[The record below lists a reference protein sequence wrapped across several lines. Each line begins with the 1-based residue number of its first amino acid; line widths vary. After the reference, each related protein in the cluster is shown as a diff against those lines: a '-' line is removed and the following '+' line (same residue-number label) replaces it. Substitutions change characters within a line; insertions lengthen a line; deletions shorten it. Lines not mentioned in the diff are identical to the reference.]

1 MPLLHRLAIL
11 LAIPVIFSRAIA
23 AQVPDPVVAA
33 EAPRPGAGHH
43 YIGVGAETVN
53 PADGSLSFDLPL
65 QPPTGRQI
73 SFRFGIRFA
82 GTEQYFLR
90 NWPTNGTLQWF
101 PNGYYGQQPYQIG
114 AWSYDVPLLTASTSL
129 LWSVTSPNNG
139 CPNGVCTY
147 GTNTCYGND
156 GYVFRG
162 LDGNQYSLALGSV
175 FPDPKNFTT
184 TFCPSSPSNLK
195 GPSNNHGVLSYYQ
208 SSTVTTVVDP
218 SGTTYQFPV
227 GSGQP
232 PEPANPPG
240 DPVMWGDLATT
251 ITDRNGNQLTLGGGG
266 YKDSTG
272 RTAVS
277 WSGIGN
283 TTTGDQI
290 TVSGLGPVTV
300 KWTTV
305 PVSFPETGHNLG
317 TSPNTCT
324 LSGALPG
331 TSPIKVVSEIDLPNS
346 QKYTFQYDGT
356 YGKVSKITF
365 PDGGYVRYVWGL
377 YASGKGTHAAWNQGT
392 PPTPLS
398 CDFIFDIPAVTDRY
412 VSYDGTTEV
421 LHQQFSYALPNW
433 GSGPTW
439 TTRQTTVTSTDLLT
453 SQITKTIYT
462 YGPATTDNNVWVTSA
477 LYSKL
482 VAVET
487 NVLYQDGAGKTLKE
501 VNKTW
506 LNPHV
511 MLAEQTILYDSA
523 GNRSVGSATY
533 HCYDANEQVTNLY
546 EYGFQTEGSK
556 PADPTCYS
564 SPTKVGSLN
573 TTYIGPLRRQTTT
586 AYHPFFSWNPPSWTG
601 THIVTAPDSST
612 VADGSNVTASQ
623 TLFTY
628 DQNVLQTSGAIN
640 LTNTGTTRAN
650 ATTVRHL
657 TSGSTYATITYNYFD
672 TGQVASMSDACGNT
686 TCSDM
691 TGTNHTATF
700 SYADNYASG
709 TGTPTGQTNAYLTQV
724 THPNT
729 GVAHVEKFTWGFN
742 DGLLRTTTD
751 QNNLVTTYAYADPLL
766 RLTSITA
773 PDGGQTTVSYNDTA
787 PSPTMTVTKTI
798 NASQSITTATKRD
811 GMGHTVQT
819 QLTSDPQGTVYADT
833 TFNGLG
839 QVWKQSNPYRTGT
852 DPTTSSGTTI
862 FAYDALTRKLSETHP
877 DGSVVTTAYC
887 GPSTLATDPTGKW
900 RRSRTDGLGFLVEVD
915 EPNST
920 TATVASTGCPG
931 TGEPIWVTSYG
942 HDTLGN
948 LTSALQNGSRSRS
961 FTYDSISRMLT
972 SANPETGTITYTYDA
987 NSNVSTKNDARNIT
1001 TTYGYDVLNR
1011 TKSVVY
1017 SNSDPSVAI
1026 NYDESNCLGLAA
1038 CQNVGQKTSMTDAAG
1053 SEAWSYQTDSANK
1066 RSVHVNQRTNTSPPN
1081 NLTKTS
1087 TYYLDLAGN
1096 LTSVVYPSGRTVNYT
1111 FDAASRPM
1119 TAVDSAN
1126 GITYATAPATPL
1138 TGCLANAVCYTPQ
1151 GSIYSMSIGKTSTFT
1166 GLNFSETFN
1175 NRLQPNEVKASS
1187 TGGNAMDITYN
1198 FVDPVSTKNASHV
1211 YGITNNLDTTRSQ
1224 SFTYD
1229 QLNRISSAQTSST
1242 FSTSPSHCWGETYT
1256 VDTWGNLQTVAA
1268 TTNSAYT
1275 GCSQESGF
1283 AKTPDTNNHLSGL
1296 TYDAA
1301 GNTQTDGTFTY
1312 TWDGE
1317 SQLKSAGGVNYIYD
1331 GQGRRVS
1338 KSNGKF
1344 YWYGSG
1350 GEILTETDASGNST
1364 TEYIFFGGKRV
1375 AELAPNT
1382 QGSPG
1387 TGTVTVSGSE
1397 QSIGGAAATSGTGSV
1412 TFSGTLQ
1419 SKQVLS
1425 QAATAGTGSVTLN
1438 GSLQSIAAVP
1448 ATSGTGSVTIYGSE
1462 RDNTFDPCQPHS
1474 SCPRQIP
1481 DTGYVSIT
1489 VNGFTASYT
1498 YGYPDT
1504 TSTVAAGLAS
1514 ALNASSSPVTAS
1526 ANGAVVTLTT
1536 KATGSSTNYSL
1547 SSSCNTTQTSWYS
1560 GCSFSGSA
1568 SGSTLTGGANGK
1580 PAVYDSGSCT
1590 ITVNSHGDSTSWSG
1604 SGTTSSSIASAL
1616 ASSINGDGGASI
1628 SAGLSG
1634 STVNLTAKT
1643 TGAGTNYA
1651 LSSSCSYDTSHFSSP
1666 SFSASNSGSALTGGR
1681 DATYTTVYD
1690 SGSSTITV
1698 NGHADSVSWSGS
1710 GTTTSSIASG
1720 LASAI
1725 NADSSASVSASASG
1739 NAVNLTAKTT
1749 GASTNYSLSSS
1760 STYDSTDFSGASFS
1774 SSNSGSTLTGGRDT
1788 GATTY
1793 DSGNVWITI
1802 NGTQYSVSYGQGSS
1816 ASSVASALASAISTG
1831 SLANA
1836 SASGASISLT
1846 AKSNGY
1852 ATNYSLS
1859 SGSSTSQPGSFSS
1872 PSFTASSSGSTLTGG
1887 RDSIFYYVEDMLG
1900 TSRVLTTDTGIV
1912 CYDAD
1917 FYPYGGERAYTNTC
1931 PQNYKFEGK
1940 ERDAET
1946 GNDDFG
1952 ARYYSNRFGRWLS
1965 ADWSNVPAPVPYA
1978 NLTNPQTLNLYAMV
1992 SDDPETFADL
2002 DGHCCDPATLTVDL
2016 VNALIEFKA
2025 GVDSFDKNYNTDPRF
2040 RQEFQNAMMTSTTL
2054 GTSMVMEIS
2063 SMPGGEGERP
2073 SSQTSSSE
2081 TQAVRAAEHEAVEGE
2096 AGTGPGA
2103 GSKSYQTYTKE
2114 NPETG
2119 AVYSGRTSGTETPQS
2134 NVAARDAGHHMSEKG
2149 FGPAKLDRSSSNP
2162 AAIRGREQQLIK
2174 HHGGA
2179 QSEGGTSGNAI
2190 NGVSPRNKN
2199 AKSFDEAAKKEFPP
2213 L

>member
-1 MPLLHRLAIL
+1 MSALSRLAIL

-23 AQVPDPVVAA
+23 AQVPDPVVTA

-43 YIGVGAETVN
+43 YIGIGAETVN

-82 GTEQYFLR
+82 GTEQYFLK

-129 LWSVTSPNNG
+129 LWSATSPNNG

-208 SSTVTTVVDP
+208 NSTVTTVVDP

-300 KWTTV
+300 KWTTT

-433 GSGPTW
+433 GTGPIW

-709 TGTPTGQTNAYLTQV
+709 TGTPTGQTNAYLTQA

-1038 CQNVGQKTSMTDAAG
+1038 CQNVGRRTSMTDAAG
-1053 SEAWSYQTDSANK
+1053 SEAWSYQVDATNK
-1066 RSVHVNQRTNTSPPN
+1066 RTVHVNQRTTSGV
-1081 NLTKTS
+1081 TKNS
-1087 TYYLDLAGN
+1087 TYYLDLAAN
-1096 LTSVVYPSGRTVNYT
+1096 LTSVVYPTGRTVNYT
-1111 FDAASRPM
+1111 YDNARRPIIAA
-1119 TAVDSAN
+1119 DSAN
-1126 GITYATAPATPL
+1126 GITYATSPATPL
-1138 TGCLANAVCYTPQ
+1138 SGCLANAVCYTPQ
-1151 GSIYSMSIGKTSTFT
+1151 GSIYSMNIGKTSTFT

-1175 NRLQPNEVKASS
+1175 NRLQPNELKATS
-1187 TGGNAMDITYN
+1187 TGGSAMDITYN
-1198 FVDPVSTKNASHV
+1198 FVDPVSAKNAGHV

-1229 QLNRISSAQTSST
+1229 QLYRIVSAQTSST
-1242 FSTSPSHCWGETYT
+1242 FATSASHCWGETYT
-1256 VDTWGNLQTVAA
+1256 VDTWGNLQTIAA

-1317 SQLKSAGGVNYIYD
+1317 SQLKSAGGVNYTYD

-1350 GEILTETDASGNST
+1350 GEILAETDASGNTSA
-1364 TEYIFFGGKRV
+1364 EYIFFGGQRI
-1375 AELAPNT
+1375 AQLSN
-1382 QGSPG
+1382 GS
-1387 TGTVTVSGSE
+1387 
-1397 QSIGGAAATSGTGSV
+1397 ATPTTLPVQNPSFETHNPLTNSCNGPETCGFNNGPIPSWTSTGSAGSFQPSSYYFHLPLPDGV
-1412 TFSGTLQ
+1412 
-1419 SKQVLS
+1419 VL
-1425 QAATAGTGSVTLN
+1425 G
-1438 GSLQSIAAVP
+1438 
-1448 ATSGTGSVTIYGSE
+1448 
-1462 RDNTFDPCQPHS
+1462 
-1474 SCPRQIP
+1474 
-1481 DTGYVSIT
+1481 
-1489 VNGFTASYT
+1489 
-1498 YGYPDT
+1498 
-1504 TSTVAAGLAS
+1504 
-1514 ALNASSSPVTAS
+1514 
-1526 ANGAVVTLTT
+1526 
-1536 KATGSSTNYSL
+1536 
-1547 SSSCNTTQTSWYS
+1547 
-1560 GCSFSGSA
+1560 
-1568 SGSTLTGGANGK
+1568 
-1580 PAVYDSGSCT
+1580 
-1590 ITVNSHGDSTSWSG
+1590 
-1604 SGTTSSSIASAL
+1604 
-1616 ASSINGDGGASI
+1616 
-1628 SAGLSG
+1628 
-1634 STVNLTAKT
+1634 
-1643 TGAGTNYA
+1643 
-1651 LSSSCSYDTSHFSSP
+1651 
-1666 SFSASNSGSALTGGR
+1666 
-1681 DATYTTVYD
+1681 
-1690 SGSSTITV
+1690 
-1698 NGHADSVSWSGS
+1698 
-1710 GTTTSSIASG
+1710 
-1720 LASAI
+1720 
-1725 NADSSASVSASASG
+1725 ASASG
-1739 NAVNLTAKTT
+1739 T
-1749 GASTNYSLSSS
+1749 LSQ
-1760 STYDSTDFSGASFS
+1760 
-1774 SSNSGSTLTGGRDT
+1774 TLTGLSLQPN
-1788 GATTY
+1788 TTY
-1793 DSGNVWITI
+1793 TLK
-1802 NGTQYSVSYGQGSS
+1802 
-1816 ASSVASALASAISTG
+1816 VAIGHRLDGLVTTY
-1831 SLANA
+1831 
-1836 SASGASISLT
+1836 SISLQAGST
-1846 AKSNGY
+1846 VLG
-1852 ATNYSLS
+1852 TI
-1859 SGSSTSQPGSFSS
+1859 SGSSGTIAAGAFADEVL
-1872 PSFTASSSGSTLTGG
+1872 TYATGSTVTPGDLSIVLTSGG
-1887 RDSIFYYVEDMLG
+1887 NQIDYDNVRLTATPNGPTVLYYVEDLLG
-1900 TSRVLTTDTGIV
+1900 TSRVVTTSTGIV

-1917 FYPYGGERAYTNTC
+1917 FYPYGGERTPYTNTC
-1931 PQNYKFEGK
+1931 TQNAYKFEGK

-1992 SDDPETFADL
+1992 SDDPESFADL